1 MNFQN
6 NFSDSKKN
14 TVETIKAKK
23 GSGDKIASLT
33 AYDYIMARILDS
45 SGIDLIL
52 VGDSAG
58 NIVAGYDTTLPV
70 SVEEMIYH
78 TRAVSKGVKN
88 ALLIT
93 DMPFLSYQCGVDDAV
108 KNAGLFLKAG
118 AEGVKVEG
126 GRQVVDIVEKL
137 VGYGIPV
144 MGHLGLTPQ
153 SIRSFGNYG
162 VRGKEKEEQKR
173 MITDAQMLEKAGV
186 FSIVLEKIPEE
197 LAQEVTRSVSM
208 PTIGIGAG
216 RHCDGQI
223 LVSHDMLGLNDEFTP
238 KFLRKY
244 AHLAESL
251 RDAFGSYIEDV
262 KSGDFPSEDESY
274 SQK

>member
-23 GSGDKIASLT
+23 RSSDKITSLT
-33 AYDYIMARILDS
+33 AYDYLMAKILDS

-118 AEGVKVEG
+118 AEGVKIEG

-153 SIRSFGNYG
+153 SIHSFGNYG
-162 VRGKEKEEQKR
+162 IRGKEKEEQKQI
-173 MITDAQMLEKAGV
+173 ITDAQMLEKAGV
-186 FSIVLEKIPEE
+186 FSIVLEKIPEK
-197 LAQEVTRSVSM
+197 LAQEVTRSVSI

-244 AHLAESL
+244 ANLAKSL
-251 RDAFGSYIEDV
+251 RDAFGSYIKDV
-262 KSGDFPSEDESY
+262 KSGNFPSKDESY